1 MQLSSSLD
9 TIVARYAWL
18 STFSHPPDVLPL
30 LSTNDPPSFQ
40 QSIQLNASVE
50 RLSAALPGLQNDLDI
65 LRRAVASLEAQMSR
79 LLSLKHECET
89 ILSPIRRLPTEMLME
104 ILRRTRSTDGRYSDG
119 RREMDALDFNV
130 FSVESGPWYLGHV
143 CSLWRYTIE
152 NLCPVLWST
161 MTIEEPLKKGSFS
174 KYQRVVKRNMV
185 ALLER
190 VLERTHGYQID
201 FVFEHHRFMAPL
213 SDNAMVRCFS
223 MMLEHSRQWRRAE
236 LIIPHFLLARISLV
250 QGKLD
255 WLEDAYLICSGSPC
269 PVNLDALAVAPNLK
283 FLHLENVHQR
293 AEIRFP
299 TANLIT
305 LYDGRR
311 FTGHDVTPKYL
322 HYIASSPNL
331 LSFSWHHHSPIPV
344 SSPPY
349 YPLITHPTLRELST
363 CSGKLLHSLI
373 LPALTEM
380 ALRSGHED
388 AKNGPV
394 ECPADALSEL
404 RNLLVR
410 SQCSLTVLSL
420 VDAGVNDHLFAIITL
435 CPHLR
440 DLSIEFNGWTGGP
453 GTDPLMASL
462 IRRMSEMHIVEDM
475 NQHILVPGLESL
487 TIKLISFDEELIRFI
502 DRQFVEMIVS
512 RVRSEFPNPSPLKEL
527 SLTVTGRE
535 WGWKLDAS
543 GLKALK
549 TLNGYRGFHVTTLL
563 EHKRGNT
570 DYEYSD

>member
-1 MQLSSSLD
+1 MQSSSASLD

-18 STFSHPPDVLPL
+18 SAFSHPPDVLPL
-30 LSTNDPPSFQ
+30 LSTNNPPSFQ

-50 RLSAALPGLQNDLDI
+50 RLNAALPGLQSDLDI

-89 ILSPIRRLPTEMLME
+89 VLSPIRRLPTEMLME
-104 ILRRTRSTDGRYSDG
+104 ILRRTRSADGRYSDE
-119 RREMDALDFNV
+119 RREMDALGFNI

-143 CSLWRYTIE
+143 CSLWRYIIE

-174 KYQRVVKRNMV
+174 PYQRVIKRDMV

-190 VLERTHGYQID
+190 VLERTHGHQLD
-201 FVFEHHRFMAPL
+201 FVFVYHRYMAYL
-213 SDNAMVRCFS
+213 STNAMVRCFS
-223 MMLEHSRQWRRAE
+223 IMLEHSRQWRRAK
-236 LIIPHFLLARISLV
+236 LIIPHFLLSSIQLIH
-250 QGKLD
+250 GKLD
-255 WLEDAYLICSGSPC
+255 WLEDAYLICSERPR
-269 PVNLDALAVAPNLK
+269 PANLDALAVAPNLK
-283 FLHLENVHQR
+283 SLHLENMHQMS
-293 AEIRFP
+293 EIRFP
-299 TANLIT
+299 TANLVT
-305 LYDGRR
+305 LYDGRP
-311 FTGHDVTPKYL
+311 FLGHDVTPKYL

-331 LSFSWHHHSPIPV
+331 LSFSLHHYSPIPV

-363 CSGKLLHSLI
+363 CSAKLLHSLI
-373 LPALTEM
+373 LPALREM

-388 AKNGPV
+388 PKKIPV
-394 ECPADALSEL
+394 ECPVDALSEL
-404 RNLLVR
+404 HELLVR

-420 VDAGVNDHLFAIITL
+420 VDAGVNEHLFAIIAL

-440 DLSIEFNGWTGGP
+440 DLSIQFNGWTGGA

-462 IRRMSEMHIVEDM
+462 IRQMSEIHIVEDM

-487 TIKLISFDEELIRFI
+487 IINLISFDEECIRFI

-512 RVRSEFPNPSPLKEL
+512 RVGSEFQSPSPLKEL
-527 SLTVTGRE
+527 SLTVTGRD
-535 WGWKLDAS
+535 WGWKLDDS
-543 GLKALK
+543 GLKALEA
-549 TLNGYRGFHVTTLL
+549 LNGCHGFHVTT
-563 EHKRGNT
+563 RGGTSQSENRR
-570 DYEYSD
+570 